1 MNTVRASQMFIKYKN
16 QSEVEKYIYNWS
28 ENTLEVINNR
38 LDNKEEQINDLEDKV
53 VEITQKWQQNTNYVR
68 HCTDFLILYF
78 LNNLIKVNIINIW
91 FMN

>member
-53 VEITQKWQQNTNYVR
+53 VEISQAEQRKR
-68 HCTDFLILYF
+68 
-78 LNNLIKVNIINIW
+78 KKK
-91 FMN
+91 

>member
-53 VEITQKWQQNTNYVR
+53 VEITQKWQQKQNR
-68 HCTDFLILYF
+68 ILWNEDILRELWATLAILTF
-78 LNNLIKVNIINIW
+78 AL
-91 FMN
+91 